1 MTDQLMSKEDLSAWR
16 SKLIDKRT
24 TLGRQLSTRLD
35 RIERQIVIQ
44 PRAEQFSS
52 AGNISDY
59 LRKQNGTDPV
69 PIAKWWRDNYEN
81 DDERSRDVI
90 QGSFDY
96 LSKYAEYCRSNDQ
109 VSKELNSHIWHSETM
124 RLLGSRE
131 KFVASFGA
139 AGHRFMNQVESAIVL
154 KPNDRSFRKV
164 DHLTQNPS
172 YSEMYESFRSRNPEL
187 ALEGAKY
194 LIDFADRERRSR
206 DSARLWAKLSKWKK
220 PRMDDKPAVD
230 RDSNAN
236 EVDFGIN
243 SIPENL
249 GHAGE
254 ELFQQLTADVS
265 INPFSDQFRDQDTLR
280 GFLSRPVPE
289 EMSYVQEVDP
299 NVTAQIQG
307 YISALA
313 RGQRDIQGQMIRGL
327 SMMSEQGTGQ
337 HPTDSLGLTSP
348 QIAFGQGIAGL
359 RSGEMSSKSRGTEP
373 VPEIIPE
380 LEREPPVHDQEEHV
394 KSFEEEFGSNHTG
407 MGRYGREYLE
417 RLQKYM
423 ESDKFQANK
432 FTDKDTVIGNF
443 FSLAKWSNYYK
454 VVKDKKPE
462 FTGQLVDYTF
472 ELAQK
477 RIQRDQARN
486 DTLLADLQSSSKEQ
500 DEDNFSADLLKW
512 SKFQADYRD
521 TKTGLG
527 DKGAEQLRVL
537 RNYIIKSGSDRVKY
551 TTEEGVRSILTQPRW
566 HAYPKLEKTDPER
579 AKQLLKFGSWFSR
592 QLISGREAKSLT
604 LSVKDIE
611 MMEARLANQPDS
623 RGGTS
628 SDRKRQRETTPSS
641 ESASSPGHRVTE
653 RKTPDRDSQSGFSES
668 QSVADGLHRFDEE
681 QMRIHRLTL
690 FGLHPSLE
698 SEDDPAVEGS
708 SAKEQE
714 TASEEDPDPDDY
726 HPLDRQ
732 RERIARNMLF
742 SDVPQTPFFDD

>member
-1 MTDQLMSKEDLSAWR
+1 MADQLMSKEDLTAWR

-44 PRAEQFSS
+44 PTADQFSS
-52 AGNISDY
+52 AGNISEY
-59 LRKQNGTDPV
+59 LRKQKGTDPV

-81 DDERSRDVI
+81 EDERSREVI

-109 VSKELNSHIWHSETM
+109 VSKELDSHMWHSETM

-131 KFVASFGA
+131 NFLASFGA
-139 AGHRFMNQVESAIVL
+139 AGHRFMNQVENAIVL

-164 DHLTQNPS
+164 DHLIQNPS

-206 DSARLWAKLSKWKK
+206 DSAKLSAKLSKWKK
-220 PRMDDKPAVD
+220 PRMDDEPSVD
-230 RDSNAN
+230 PNSNAN
-236 EVDFGIN
+236 QVDLGIT

-249 GHAGE
+249 GDAGE
-254 ELFQQLTADVS
+254 ALFQRLTADAS

-289 EMSYVQEVDP
+289 ELSYVQDVDP
-299 NVTAQIQG
+299 NVTAQIQE
-307 YISALA
+307 YISAFA
-313 RGQRDIQGQMIRGL
+313 RGQRDIQGQMIRDL
-327 SMMSEQGTGQ
+327 SMMSEQETGQ

-348 QIAFGQGIAGL
+348 QIAFGQGFAGL
-359 RSGEMSSKSRGTEP
+359 GSGEMSSKSRGTEP
-373 VPEIIPE
+373 VPDTIPE
-380 LEREPPVHDQEEHV
+380 LEREPSVHDQEEPV
-394 KSFEEEFGSNHTG
+394 KSFEKEFGSNHTG

-423 ESDKFQANK
+423 QSDKFQADK
-432 FTDKDTVIGNF
+432 FTDKDTIIGKF

-454 VVKDKKPE
+454 VVKDKKPD

-477 RIQRDQARN
+477 RIQSDQARN

-537 RNYIIKSGSDRVKY
+537 RNYIIKSESDRVKY
-551 TTEEGVRSILTQPRW
+551 TTEEGVKSILTQPRW

-579 AKQLLKFGSWFSR
+579 AKQLLKFGSWFTR

-611 MMEARLANQPDS
+611 MMETRLANNLILEEVHQVFES
-623 RGGTS
+623 VKEKLRLQAKVQ
-628 SDRKRQRETTPSS
+628 SDF
-641 ESASSPGHRVTE
+641 SA
-653 RKTPDRDSQSGFSES
+653 S
-668 QSVADGLHRFDEE
+668 QSVALGLHKFDEE

-690 FGLHPSLE
+690 FGLYPSLE
-698 SEDDPAVEGS
+698 SEDDPAVEGA
-708 SAKEQE
+708 SAQEQE
-714 TASEEDPDPDDY
+714 ADSEEIPEPDDY
-726 HPLDRQ
+726 YPVDRQ
-732 RERIARNMLF
+732 REKIARNMLF

>member
-1 MTDQLMSKEDLSAWR
+1 MADQLMSKEDLSAWR
-16 SKLIDKRT
+16 SKLIDKKT
-24 TLGRQLSTRLD
+24 TLGRQLSSRLD

-44 PRAEQFSS
+44 PTAEQFSS
-52 AGNISDY
+52 AGNISEY
-59 LRKQNGTDPV
+59 LRKQKGTDPV
-69 PIAKWWRDNYEN
+69 PIAKWWRDNHEVE
-81 DDERSRDVI
+81 DERSRAVI

-109 VSKELNSHIWHSETM
+109 ASKEPNSHMWHSETM

-131 KFVASFGA
+131 NFLASFGE

-154 KPNDRSFRKV
+154 KPNHRSFKRLN
-164 DHLTQNPS
+164 HLIQDPK
-172 YSEMYESFRSRNPEL
+172 YSEIYESFRSKNPEL
-187 ALEGAKY
+187 ASEGVRY
-194 LIDFADRERRSR
+194 LIDYADRERRSR
-206 DSARLWAKLSKWKK
+206 DSAKLSAKLSKWKK
-220 PRMDDKPAVD
+220 PRMNDDSTV
-230 RDSNAN
+230 DSNSNSN
-236 EVDFGIN
+236 ELDLGIT

-254 ELFQQLTADVS
+254 ELFQRLTADAS

-289 EMSYVQEVDP
+289 EMSYVQDVDP
-299 NVTAQIQG
+299 NVTTQIQG
-307 YISALA
+307 YISDFA

-327 SMMSEQGTGQ
+327 SMLSEQESGQ
-337 HPTDSLGLTSP
+337 PPTDGLGLTSP
-348 QIAFGQGIAGL
+348 QVAFGQGIAGL
-359 RSGEMSSKSRGTEP
+359 GSAGMSSKSRDTEH
-373 VPEIIPE
+373 VPETISE
-380 LEREPPVHDQEEHV
+380 LEREPSVHDQEERV

-423 ESDKFQANK
+423 GSDKFQANK

-454 VVKDKKPE
+454 VVNEKKPE
-462 FTGQLVDYTF
+462 FTEQLVDYTL

-477 RIQRDQARN
+477 RIQSDQARN

-537 RNYIIKSGSDRVKY
+537 RNYIIRSGSDRVKY

-579 AKQLLKFGSWFSR
+579 AKQLLEFGSWYSR
-592 QLISGREAKSLT
+592 QLISDREAKSLT

-611 MMEARLANQPDS
+611 MMESRLANQPDS
-623 RGGTS
+623 QGGTS
-628 SDRKRQRETTPSS
+628 SGRKRQRQATPSS
-641 ESASSPGHRVTE
+641 ESASSTGHQMTE
-653 RKTPDRDSQSGFSES
+653 RRTPDRASQSNFSES
-668 QSVADGLHRFDEE
+668 QRVADGLHKFDEE

-690 FGLHPSLE
+690 FGLYPSLE
-698 SEDDPAVEGS
+698 TEDDPAGEGA
-708 SAKEQE
+708 SAQEQK
-714 TASEEDPDPDDY
+714 ADSEEDLNLDDY
-726 HPLDRQ
+726 PVDRQ
-732 RERIARNMLF
+732 RERIARHLLF